1 MLVHT
6 SMPLGKMTSTGGYH
20 HVCLLERERERERER
35 VCVCLLVH
43 TFAHTCSPQRQ
54 HIGTACGPERE
65 MRQKDSKLVAHV
77 AHGAMKLAQRCEAA
91 MS

>member
-1 MLVHT
+1 VSDSTEACLCIQAWLLKKKVHVAI
-6 SMPLGKMTSTGGYH
+6 ST
-20 HVCLLERERERERER
+20 C
-35 VCVCLLVH
+35 VCVLVH

-77 AHGAMKLAQRCEAA
+77 AYGAMKLAQRCDAA